1 MPVNPTPAEGVVVPR
16 DLLPI
21 LEQIKMLSD
30 PNKHIEPS
38 RQALDA
44 IWGMAHTLET
54 ALAAR
59 PAAPTQSAA
68 QTGEVEQWRQVCG
81 RMVEVMCDCQCEGSH
96 MLSESVANEHADD
109 LRAVLSVFR
118 PSLALS
124 QLEPSQ

>member
-1 MPVNPTPAEGVVVPR
+1 MPANPTPAEGVVVPR

-30 PNKHIEPS
+30 PKHIEPS

-59 PAAPTQSAA
+59 PAATTQSAA
-68 QTGEVEQWRQVCG
+68 QTGEVG
-81 RMVEVMCDCQCEGSH
+81 K
-96 MLSESVANEHADD
+96 
-109 LRAVLSVFR
+109 
-118 PSLALS
+118 
-124 QLEPSQ
+124 